1 MTRESYKLHLDGLAF
16 AFLLCCYPFAAWL
29 FLKAF
34 TLTIGQ

>member
-1 MTRESYKLHLDGLAF
+1 MTREQLELHIDGLAF
-16 AFLLCCYPFAAWL
+16 AVLLCCYPLAAWL